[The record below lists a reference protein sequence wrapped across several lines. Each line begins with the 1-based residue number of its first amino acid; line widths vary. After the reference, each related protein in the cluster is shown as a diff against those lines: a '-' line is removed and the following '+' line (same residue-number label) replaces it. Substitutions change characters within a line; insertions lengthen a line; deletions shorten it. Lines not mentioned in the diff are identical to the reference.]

1 MQLTGREIE
10 LLRQIPVERA
20 KRRRNLF
27 LGLACWLVVPAVV
40 MYVDIDYSNLYGI
53 DLAGIYSVLGG
64 FLMGQW
70 AWYLRSR
77 PEDKLIHIIQRYV
90 NRDAEAI
97 RAFAKNADAES

>member
-1 MQLTGREIE
+1 MQLTRREIE

-27 LGLACWLVVPAVV
+27 LGFACWLAAPVIAG
-40 MYVDIDYSNLYGI
+40 YVDIDYDHFYGI
-53 DLAGIYSVLGG
+53 DLAGIYPLLGG
-64 FLMGQW
+64 FLVGQW

-77 PEDKLIHIIQRYV
+77 PEDKLIDIIQRYV

-97 RAFAKNADAES
+97 RAFAQEADAGR